1 MRRFTQ
7 LFTELDETNRTNEKV
22 AALERYF
29 READPADAAWALFF
43 LTGRT
48 LSRVL
53 SSTTLR
59 HLAAEAA
66 ELPLWLVEECQ
77 DAVGDLA
84 ETVALLLPPAE
95 SRLALPLHELIE
107 QRLLPLRQL
116 PEHSSRELLRQ
127 TWREFDRRE
136 RFVWNKLLTGGFRV
150 GVSQSLVVRGL
161 AAFTGLEPA
170 VLAHRLMGQWEPTP
184 GDFRRL
190 IDPTEN
196 VGGETARP
204 FPFYLASPLEDEPAT
219 LGDVVDWQIEW
230 KWDGVRA
237 QLIRRNGDVLLWT
250 RGDELVTSTFPE
262 IAEAGRALPDGTV
275 LDGEI
280 LAWQG
285 EQPELFARLQRRLGR
300 KTVTGRMRADNP
312 VAFVSYDLLEWQGE
326 DWRQRALHERR
337 SQLESVIVESRS
349 FALTQRETVAP
360 GETLEL
366 FPTLKTAP
374 TSVLR
379 LSEVLTADSWRSLDH
394 WREQARIRGVEGLM
408 LKRRDAPYG
417 VGRQRGHWWKW
428 KIDPLV
434 IDAVLINAQ
443 TGHGRRASLYTDYT
457 FGLWDNGE
465 LVPVAKAYSGLTD
478 EEIREVDAFVRAH
491 TVQRFGPIRAVEP
504 RLVFELAFEA
514 VQESSRHR
522 SGIAVRFP
530 RMNRWR
536 RDKKPEDADTLE
548 NLRALLRISEREPE
562 VSRDEREGRKVE

>member
-1 MRRFTQ
+1 MKRFTQ
-7 LFTELDETNRTNEKV
+7 LFTELDETNRTNEKI

-29 READPADAAWALFF
+29 READAADAAWALFF

-48 LSRVL
+48 LPRVL

-59 HLAAEAA
+59 NLAAEAA
-66 ELPLWLVEECQ
+66 DLPLWLVEECY

-84 ETVALLLPPAE
+84 ETIALLLPPAE
-95 SRLALPLHELIE
+95 SKLSLPLHELVE

-116 PEHSSRELLRQ
+116 PEHASRELLRQ
-127 TWREFDRRE
+127 TWRELDRRE
-136 RFVWNKLLTGGFRV
+136 RFVWNKLLTGAFRV

-161 AAFTGLEPA
+161 AAFTDLEPA

-184 GDFRRL
+184 DDFRRL
-190 IDPTEN
+190 IDRTES
-196 VGGETARP
+196 VGCETARP
-204 FPFYLASPLEDEPAT
+204 YPFYLASPLEDEPAI
-219 LGDVVDWQIEW
+219 LGEVADWQIEW

-262 IAEAGRALPDGTV
+262 IAEAGNALPDGTV

-280 LAWQG
+280 LAWRG
-285 EQPELFARLQRRLGR
+285 EQPEVFARLQRRLGR
-300 KTVTGRMRADNP
+300 KAVTARMRAENP
-312 VAFVSYDLLEWQGE
+312 VAFVAYDLLEWRGD

-337 SQLESVIVESRS
+337 AQLENVIADARQFV
-349 FALTQRETVAP
+349 FADFERAAP

-366 FPTLKTAP
+366 FPTLKPAP
-374 TSVLR
+374 APPLR
-379 LSEVLTADSWRSLDH
+379 LSEVLSADSWKALES
-394 WREQARIRGVEGLM
+394 WREEARDRSVEGLM

-417 VGRQRGHWWKW
+417 VGRQRGQWWKW

-443 TGHGRRASLYTDYT
+443 SGHGRRASLYTDYT

-478 EEIREVDAFVRAH
+478 QEIREVDAFVRAH
-491 TVQRFGPIRAVEP
+491 TIQRFGPIRAVEP

-514 VQESSRHR
+514 VQESSRHK
-522 SGIAVRFP
+522 SGFAVRFP

-536 RDKKPEDADTLE
+536 RDKRPEDADTLE
-548 NLRALLRISEREPE
+548 SLRALLRTSKR
-562 VSRDEREGRKVE
+562 